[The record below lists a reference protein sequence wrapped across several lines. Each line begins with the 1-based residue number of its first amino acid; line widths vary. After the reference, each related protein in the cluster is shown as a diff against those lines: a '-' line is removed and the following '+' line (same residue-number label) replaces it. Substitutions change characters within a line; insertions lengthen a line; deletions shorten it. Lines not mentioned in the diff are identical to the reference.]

1 MRRTERVHGLDED
14 HAAHEVTIRLARL
27 FRVSETA
34 SLEQRGPVFVL
45 GLGETE
51 NRFNFDSI
59 ARLMSLLDQ
68 VDASPGEKAL
78 VTVAEGKFWSN
89 GLDLEWM
96 IANKIDL
103 ADLVV
108 AVQELFA
115 RVLEAPYPTVAA
127 IQGHCYA
134 AGGMLA
140 LAHDARFMRE
150 DRGFL
155 CFPEVD
161 IKMNFTVGMSS
172 LLTAKLSAQTAHQAM
187 VLGRRF
193 TAPEAATAGI
203 LDGTLPEP
211 ELVSAA
217 IAYAETLVGKD
228 PATIQAIKRTLYGPT
243 LELLRT
249 AL

>member
-1 MRRTERVHGLDED
+1 MNE
-14 HAAHEVTIRLARL
+14 
-27 FRVSETA
+27 SA
-34 SLEQRGPVFVL
+34 SLERRGSVFILNL
-45 GLGETE
+45 GDTE

-59 ARLMSLLDQ
+59 ARLISLIDQ
-68 VDASPGEKAL
+68 VDAAPGDKAL
-78 VTVAEGKFWSN
+78 VTVARGKFWSN
-89 GLDLEWM
+89 GLDLDWM
-96 IANKIDL
+96 LANRIEL

-115 RVLEAPYPTVAA
+115 RIMEAAYPTVAV

-161 IKMNFTVGMSS
+161 IKMSFTAGMNS
-172 LLTAKLSAQTAHQAM
+172 LLTAKLSPQTAHQAM

-193 TAPEAATAGI
+193 TAPQAERAGI
-203 LDGTLPEP
+203 LDGVFSETDLEP
-211 ELVSAA
+211 RA

-228 PATIQAIKRTLYGPT
+228 AATIESIKQTLYAST
-243 LELLRT
+243 LALLR
-249 AL
+249 AAP

>member
-1 MRRTERVHGLDED
+1 MT
-14 HAAHEVTIRLARL
+14 
-27 FRVSETA
+27 ETA
-34 SLEQRGPVFVL
+34 SLERRGSIFVL
-45 GLGETE
+45 DLGETE

-59 ARLMSLLDQ
+59 ARINSLLDE
-68 VDASPGEKAL
+68 VDAAPGEKAL
-78 VTVAEGKFWSN
+78 VTVARGKFWSN
-89 GLDLEWM
+89 GLDLDWM
-96 IANKIDL
+96 IANGVEL

-108 AVQELFA
+108 AVQQLFA

-150 DRGFL
+150 DRGFI

-161 IKMNFTVGMSS
+161 ITMVFTDGMSS

-193 TAPEAATAGI
+193 PAPEAERAGI
-203 LDGTLPEP
+203 IDGVFSEA
-211 ELVSAA
+211 ELESSAV
-217 IAYAETLVGKD
+217 AYAQTLVGKD
-228 PATIQAIKRTLYGPT
+228 PATIGAIKQTLYAST
-243 LELLRT
+243 LQLLRT
-249 AL
+249 AP

>member
-1 MRRTERVHGLDED
+1 
-14 HAAHEVTIRLARL
+14 VT
-27 FRVSETA
+27 ETA
-34 SLEQRGPVFVL
+34 SLEQRRSVFVL

-59 ARLMSLLDQ
+59 AHLISLLDQ
-68 VDASPGEKAL
+68 IDAAPGEKAL
-78 VTVAEGKFWSN
+78 VTVADGKFWSN

-96 IANKIDL
+96 IANQIDL

-161 IKMNFTVGMSS
+161 IKMSFTAGMSG

-203 LDGTLPEP
+203 LDATLPES
-211 ELVSAA
+211 ELVSGA

-228 PATIQAIKRTLYGPT
+228 PATIQAIKRTIYGPT
-243 LELLRT
+243 LDLLRT
-249 AL
+249 AP

>member
-1 MRRTERVHGLDED
+1 MTE
-14 HAAHEVTIRLARL
+14 
-27 FRVSETA
+27 SA
-34 SLEQRGPVFVL
+34 SLEQRGPIFILNL
-45 GLGETE
+45 GDTE

-59 ARLMSLLDQ
+59 SRLIEALGR
-68 VDASPGEKAL
+68 VDAAPGDKAL
-78 VTVAEGKFWSN
+78 VTVARGKFWSN
-89 GLDLEWM
+89 GLDLDWM
-96 IANKIDL
+96 IANSIDL

-115 RVLEAPYPTVAA
+115 RILEAAYPTVAVL
-127 IQGHCYA
+127 QGHCYA

-161 IKMNFTVGMSS
+161 IKMSFTPGMNS
-172 LLTAKLSAQTAHQAM
+172 LLTAKLSPQTAHHAM

-193 TAPEAATAGI
+193 TASEAERAGI
-203 LDGTLPEP
+203 VDG
-211 ELVSAA
+211 VSSESDLESRA

-228 PATIQAIKRTLYGPT
+228 AATIKSIKQTLYAST
-243 LELLRT
+243 LALLR
-249 AL
+249 AAP